1 MLHPLIRFT
10 FALLIISILSVFTA
24 RVIGDAQ
31 PPHAWLTWEG
41 ADHRT
46 PIDVFISDGR
56 RNVNLTY
63 TPRAADA
70 KPIWSADGRLAWI
83 ASGDLFV
90 WDGGQIHKVTHYQA
104 DREFAYTEMP
114 IAWSADGRLAWITIR
129 IMGRTLSVWDGEQI
143 QVVSEFP
150 SEYYTPF
157 MWTAAGDLVWYA
169 PSVEGWM
176 IQVWDGEGVRVIEE
190 LADENQLWLD
200 SEAPVW
206 VSHEGGHPSMR
217 MWDGTQVITL
227 QDGGMWGSK
236 YAWSADGRLAW
247 IDDHGQINLWDGER
261 VRSVPPL
268 ENTQTVPEFPLV
280 WSPDGRLT
288 WIARDNLTSQ
298 LVIAAWAGETSF
310 QLVESAGD
318 SVYPTWSADGRL
330 AWVTSRYPHADQAH
344 VWDGTTTASFAL
356 PGVSLDAPIWSAD
369 GRLVFVTEAPYGG
382 QGSILVWEEAA
393 LVPLG
398 LTNSPYPDLH
408 WSPPMN

>member
-70 KPIWSADGRLAWI
+70 KPI
-83 ASGDLFV
+83 
-90 WDGGQIHKVTHYQA
+90 
-104 DREFAYTEMP
+104 
-114 IAWSADGRLAWITIR
+114 
-129 IMGRTLSVWDGEQI
+129 
-143 QVVSEFP
+143 
-150 SEYYTPF
+150 
-157 MWTAAGDLVWYA
+157 
-169 PSVEGWM
+169 
-176 IQVWDGEGVRVIEE
+176 
-190 LADENQLWLD
+190 
-200 SEAPVW
+200 
-206 VSHEGGHPSMR
+206 
-217 MWDGTQVITL
+217 
-227 QDGGMWGSK
+227 
-236 YAWSADGRLAW
+236 WSADGRLAW